1 MKLLLIER
9 IIVSLVL
16 LLSVL
21 GSRRAQAALIAYEPF
36 DYPPSSNLS
45 SNSGGSGWV
54 GSWIY
59 SPLISNHGTINPTN
73 LIYGKPSYAGS
84 SLRTAAVNGI
94 DNRDFRK
101 LDTTNATVA
110 PWVDA
115 AGKFGKSGTTLWFAF
130 LARLATSSNSGNGG
144 VHLYDGLGDLT
155 LSNDGDK
162 ANHERMFMGDR
173 ASGTFWFIGRT
184 CGGCPCGVFAE
195 STNTVNGTL
204 HLFAYRY
211 DFIGTNVDV
220 RLFIDPPLMN
230 MPLNASAAATLT
242 GLCGFDF
249 DWVEVGSGSESLD
262 IDELR
267 IATSFAEA
275 APLDVPKLAAF
286 AKNGVMHGI
295 PVLLKDNIDTGDK
308 MATSAGSLALEH
320 SRAAKDSAVAASL
333 RAAGALI
340 LGKTNLSEWA
350 NIRSSHSI
358 SGWSGRG
365 GLTRDP

>member
-1 MKLLLIER
+1 MKSLRAKRIYLFLLIA
-9 IIVSLVL
+9 VL
-16 LLSVL
+16 AS
-21 GSRRAQAALIAYEPF
+21 SRAQAVLIAYEPF
-36 DYPPSSNLS
+36 DYSALSNLS
-45 SNSGGSGWV
+45 SNAGGSGWV

-59 SPLISNHGTINPTN
+59 SPLISNHGTINATN
-73 LIYGKPSYAGS
+73 MVYGKLSSTGK
-84 SLRTAAVNGI
+84 SLRTAAANGI
-94 DNRDFRK
+94 DNRDFRQ

-110 PWVDA
+110 SWVDA
-115 AGKFGKSGTTLWFAF
+115 AGKFGKSGTTLWIAF

-155 LSNDGDK
+155 LSSDGDK

-195 STNTVNGTL
+195 STNTVSGTL

-220 RLFIDPPLMN
+220 RVFIDPPLTN
-230 MPLNASAAATLT
+230 TPPNASAAAALT

-262 IDELR
+262 IDEFR

-286 AKNGVMHGI
+286 ATNGVMRVTLNGLPARNYAI
-295 PVLLKDNIDTGDK
+295 ENKADFL
-308 MATSAGSLALEH
+308 
-320 SRAAKDSAVAASL
+320 
-333 RAAGALI
+333 
-340 LGKTNLSEWA
+340 
-350 NIRSSHSI
+350 
-358 SGWSGRG
+358 GWSTLTN
-365 GLTRDP
+365 GLTDINGVL

>member
-1 MKLLLIER
+1 MRFLRAEGFRWFLLLAAAMA
-9 IIVSLVL
+9 
-16 LLSVL
+16 
-21 GSRRAQAALIAYEPF
+21 SRQAQAVVIAYEPF
-36 DYPPSSNLS
+36 DYPASSNLS
-45 SNSGGSGWV
+45 SNAGGTGWV

-73 LIYGKPSYAGS
+73 LVYGKLSYAGK
-84 SLRTAAVNGI
+84 SLRTAANNGI

-101 LDTTNATVA
+101 LNTTNTAVA
-110 PWVDA
+110 PWIDA
-115 AGKFGKSGTTLWFAF
+115 NGKFGKSGTTLWIAF
-130 LARLATSSNSGNGG
+130 LARLGTSSNSGNGG
-144 VHLYDGLGDLT
+144 IHLYDGLGDLS

-184 CGGCPCGVFAE
+184 CGGCPCALFME

-220 RLFIDPPLMN
+220 RLFIDPPLTN
-230 MPLNASAAATLT
+230 TPPNASAAAALI

-262 IDELR
+262 IDEFR

-275 APLDVPKLAAF
+275 APLDTPKLTASPVNNAMRIKLTGLPTRTYAIQSTADF
-286 AKNGVMHGI
+286 LGWTTLTNGSSDTNGVLQFDDTNF
-295 PVLLKDNIDTGDK
+295 PVTP
-308 MATSAGSLALEH
+308 A
-320 SRAAKDSAVAASL
+320 RFY
-333 RAAGALI
+333 
-340 LGKTNLSEWA
+340 
-350 NIRSSHSI
+350 
-358 SGWSGRG
+358 RG
-365 GLTRDP
+365 VFP

>member
-1 MKLLLIER
+1 MKLSSKER
-9 IIVSLVL
+9 MVVSLL
-16 LLSVL
+16 LMLSAL
-21 GSRRAQAALIAYEPF
+21 WSLRAEAALIAYEPF

-45 SNSGGSGWV
+45 SNAGGSGWI

-59 SPLISNHGTINPTN
+59 SPLISNHGTINSTN
-73 LIYGKPSYAGS
+73 LVYGNLSYAGR
-84 SLRTAAVNGI
+84 SLRTAASNGI

-110 PWVDA
+110 PWVDL
-115 AGKFGKSGTTLWFAF
+115 AGKFGKSGTTLWIAF

-155 LSNDGDK
+155 ISNDGDK

-220 RLFIDPPLMN
+220 RLFIDPPLTN
-230 MPLNASAAATLT
+230 TPPNSSAAATLT

-249 DWVEVGSGSESLD
+249 DWVEIGSGSESLD
-262 IDELR
+262 IDEFR
-267 IATSFAEA
+267 MATSFEEA
-275 APLDVPKLAAF
+275 APIDVPKLAAF
-286 AKNGVMHGI
+286 TTNGVMRVTLSGLPARNYSI
-295 PVLLKDNIDTGDK
+295 ENTADFLGWSTLTNGLTDTNGVLQVDD
-308 MATSAGSLALEH
+308 
-320 SRAAKDSAVAASL
+320 
-333 RAAGALI
+333 
-340 LGKTNLSEWA
+340 TNLLA
-350 NIRSSHSI
+350 HPVQFY
-358 SGWSGRG
+358 RG
-365 GLTRDP
+365 VFP